1 MATQIGGVS
10 LLSRAGYIRRV
21 NGSSTFKL
29 KNGGNKFGINT
40 TAPTRVVEINGP
52 DGNNGGSLRFTF
64 DAISGS
70 ASQYTDF
77 IVGSTGALTIN
88 SKNGVEIDTVVDD
101 LEYEVITHGTT
112 TGSQWTTLGASTGN
126 TVPTIGTIFTALIDG
141 TNSMG
146 TGTIEAVAT
155 SNDITIKNDLVIEGS
170 LTAPSLVLNTTTV
183 SSIASD
189 FTGSSSTALATQSAI
204 KTYVDNQLGAKDQLS
219 ELTDTSISSPESGHL
234 LIYDGTDSCDNKI
247 ISGDITISSAGV
259 AAIQVNSVALATD
272 TTGNFVSTITAGN
285 GLASTGAT
293 TGENIAHSL
302 SVDLKANGGLVIES
316 TELAVDLAASSIT
329 GTLAVADGGT
339 GSTTIS
345 AARTALGVDIAGT
358 DNSTDVTL
366 AGTPDYITIS
376 GQVITRS
383 QIDLTTDITG
393 TLAVADGGTGQTSL
407 ANVTVGGI
415 TVTDNNTDA
424 NYDVIFTNGSS
435 ALLEDNGQFYYNP
448 NTGTLRVPNLTVQGT
463 TTTVDSVQM
472 QAQNAIVFEGATA
485 DAHETTLT
493 ITDPTADRTITLP
506 NNTGTVALTTDI
518 TAESNDLSS
527 VVTWANVPNTN
538 ITESSVT
545 QHVAAINHDGLLNFV
560 TNEHIDWTADQGST
574 NIHTG
579 NYVNTTYTS
588 SDFTHD
594 DLTGFVANE
603 HIDWT
608 ADQGSTNIHTGN
620 YVNTTYTSSDFT
632 HDDLTGF
639 VANEHIDWTSDQGST
654 NIHADNIAHTGVT
667 SGNPHSVSKGDVG
680 LGSVEN
686 TALSTWAGTSNIVTI
701 GNVTTC
707 TGMAITGALTAT
719 TKSFDIPHPS
729 KKGQRLVHGSLEGA
743 EHGVYFRG
751 KSTQKEVDLPDYWI
765 NLVDEDTITV
775 QLTAI
780 GAMQQLWVEEIK
792 ENKVVIGSIQTN
804 VSFFYLIHAERKD
817 VDKLEVEVEV

>member
-21 NGSSTFKL
+21 GDSSTFK
-29 KNGGNKFGINT
+29 KKTGGNKFGINT
-40 TAPTRVVEINGP
+40 SSPTRVVEINGI
-52 DGNNGGSLRFTF
+52 DSSNGGSLRLTF
-64 DAISGS
+64 DAESGS
-70 ASQYTDF
+70 ATKYTDF
-77 IVGSTGALTIN
+77 IVNSTGSLTIN
-88 SKNGVEIDTVVDD
+88 SMNGSSE
-101 LEYEVITHGTT
+101 
-112 TGSQWTTLGASTGN
+112 
-126 TVPTIGTIFTALIDG
+126 
-141 TNSMG
+141 
-146 TGTIEAVAT
+146 
-155 SNDITIKNDLVIEGS
+155 NDITISNNLVVDGS
-170 LTAPSLVLNTTTV
+170 LSSTGLILGSTTV

-189 FTGSSSTALATQSAI
+189 FTGNSSTALATQAAI
-204 KTYVDNQLGAKDQLS
+204 KTYVTNQLNAKDQLS
-219 ELTDTSISSPESGHL
+219 ELTDTAISTPSSGHI
-234 LIYDGTDSCDNKI
+234 LIYDGTDTWDNKA
-247 ISGDITISSAGV
+247 ISGDVLISSTGV
-259 AAIQVNSVALATD
+259 ATIQANSVVLATD

-285 GLASTGAT
+285 GLASTGVT
-293 TGENIAHSL
+293 TGENIDHSL
-302 SVDLKANGGLVIES
+302 SVDLKANGGLAIES
-316 TELAVDLAASSIT
+316 TKLALNLAAS
-329 GTLAVADGGT
+329 A
-339 GSTTIS
+339 
-345 AARTALGVDIAGT
+345 
-358 DNSTDVTL
+358 
-366 AGTPDYITIS
+366 
-376 GQVITRS
+376 
-383 QIDLTTDITG
+383 ITG
-393 TLAVADGGTGQTSL
+393 TLAVADGGTGQSNL
-407 ANVTVGGI
+407 ANVVVGGV
-415 TVTDNNTDA
+415 TVTDNNLDT
-424 NYDVIFTNGSS
+424 NYDVTFTDGSN

-485 DAHETTLT
+485 DAYETTLT

-506 NNTGTVALTTDI
+506 NSTGIIALTTDI

-527 VVTWANVPNTN
+527 VVTWSNVPNAN

-560 TNEHIDWTADQGST
+560 ANEHIDWTTDQGST

-594 DLTGFVANE
+594 DLTGFVADE

-751 KSTQKEVDLPDYWI
+751 KSIKKEVDLPDFWL
-765 NLVDEDTITV
+765 NLVDYDSITV
-775 QLTAI
+775 QLTPYGKYATTL
-780 GAMQQLWVEEIK
+780 GRRNQRKQGSYWV
-792 ENKVVIGSIQTN
+792 NS
-804 VSFFYLIHAERKD
+804 
-817 VDKLEVEVEV
+817 DKCKLFLPNSCRT

>member
-52 DGNNGGSLRFTF
+52 DSSNGGSLRITF
-64 DAISGS
+64 DAESGS
-70 ASQYTDF
+70 ATKYTDF
-77 IVGSTGALTIN
+77 TVDSTGSLIIN
-88 SKNGVEIDTVVDD
+88 SMN
-101 LEYEVITHGTT
+101 
-112 TGSQWTTLGASTGN
+112 GASEN
-126 TVPTIGTIFTALIDG
+126 
-141 TNSMG
+141 N
-146 TGTIEAVAT
+146 
-155 SNDITIKNDLVIEGS
+155 ITISNNLVVEGS

-189 FTGSSSTALATQSAI
+189 FTSGSSTALATQSAI
-204 KTYVDNQLGAKDQLS
+204 KTYVDTQLGAKDQLS
-219 ELTDTSISSPESGHL
+219 ELTDTNISSLGSGHL
-234 LIYDGTDSCDNKI
+234 LIYDGTDSWDNKI

-259 AAIQVNSVALATD
+259 AAIQANSVALATD
-272 TTGNFVSTITAGN
+272 TTGDFVSTITAGN
-285 GLASTGAT
+285 GLVSTGGT
-293 TGENIAHSL
+293 TGENIGHSL
-302 SVDLKANGGLVIES
+302 SLDLKANGGLVIES
-316 TELAVDLAASSIT
+316 TELALNLAASSIT

-345 AARTALGVDIAGT
+345 AARTALGVDVAGT

-376 GQVITRS
+376 GQVITRG

-393 TLAVADGGTGQTSL
+393 TLPVANGGTGQTSL

-415 TVTDNNTDA
+415 TVTDNNTNAD
-424 NYDVIFTNGSS
+424 YDVIFTNGSS

-448 NTGTLRVPNLTVQGT
+448 STGILRVPHLTVNGT
-463 TTTVDSVQM
+463 TTTIDSVQM

-485 DAHETTLT
+485 DAYETTLT

-506 NNTGTVALTTDI
+506 NNTGTIALISDI
-518 TAESNDLSS
+518 TA
-527 VVTWANVPNTN
+527 
-538 ITESSVT
+538 
-545 QHVAAINHDGLLNFV
+545 
-560 TNEHIDWTADQGST
+560 TA
-574 NIHTG
+574 
-579 NYVNTTYTS
+579 
-588 SDFTHD
+588 
-594 DLTGFVANE
+594 
-603 HIDWT
+603 
-608 ADQGSTNIHTGN
+608 
-620 YVNTTYTSSDFT
+620 
-632 HDDLTGF
+632 
-639 VANEHIDWTSDQGST
+639 
-654 NIHADNIAHTGVT
+654 
-667 SGNPHSVSKGDVG
+667 VG

-686 TALSTWAGTSNIVTI
+686 TALSTWAGTSNITTI
-701 GNVTTC
+701 GNVSTC

-751 KSTQKEVDLPDYWI
+751 KSTQKEFDLPDYWI
-765 NLVDEDTITV
+765 NLVDYDSITV

-804 VSFFYLIHAERKD
+804 VNFFYLIQAERKD
-817 VDKLEVEVEV
+817 VDKLEVEVEA